1 MKANWSIVSK
11 YRNELFGIATVLVM
25 LTHSTSYV
33 WNGAAG
39 KILLKIFNQGSMGV
53 DIFLFLSG
61 MGLYYSLKKDD
72 NIKNFYLKRAR
83 RILIP
88 YAVLAVP
95 GFIILDLLLK
105 KVTIK
110 KFLIDALTLS
120 FWVQGDAIIWYISF
134 IAFLYLIYP
143 VIYFFLLEKKNSN
156 LYFVCALLASL
167 LFNIWLLG
175 FMPELYDR
183 FVIAVTRFP
192 VFIAGC
198 WGGKW
203 AYKKKD
209 VCMWIPVSAFMIF
222 LVMKV
227 VLIFYRGI
235 IPDRIDW
242 LVTYESFFMGAL
254 AIIFLVPVIL
264 ERIDNKYIN
273 ESLKWIGSLS
283 LEIYLIHWFL
293 RCIHLSMPTGRQYK
307 SAWIYFMIII
317 PAALLIAKAC
327 EMIRG
332 RIKVIDKEKPDG
344 KVKR

>member
-1 MKANWSIVSK
+1 M
-11 YRNELFGIATVLVM
+11 
-25 LTHSTSYV
+25 
-33 WNGAAG
+33 
-39 KILLKIFNQGSMGV
+39 
-53 DIFLFLSG
+53 
-61 MGLYYSLKKDD
+61 
-72 NIKNFYLKRAR
+72 
-83 RILIP
+83 IP

-95 GFIILDLLLK
+95 GFIILELLLK
-105 KVTIK
+105 RVTIK
-110 KFLIDALTLS
+110 KFLLDALALS

-156 LYFVCALLASL
+156 LYFASVLLASL
-167 LFNIWLLG
+167 LFNIWLLSC
-175 FMPELYDR
+175 MPEVYDR

-203 AYKKKD
+203 TYKKKD
-209 VCMWIPVSAFMIF
+209 LCMWILASAFMIF

-227 VLIFYRGI
+227 VLVFYRGI

-242 LVTYESFFMGAL
+242 LITYESFFMGAL

-283 LEIYLIHWFL
+283 LEFYLIHWFL
-293 RCIHLSMPTGRQYK
+293 RCIHLSMPTGRQYN
-307 SAWIYFMIII
+307 SAWIYCMIII
-317 PAALLIAKAC
+317 PAALLIAKTY